1 MKVISKG
8 REEEAPQRRRGLR
21 EGGFTLLEI
30 MVALAILGGV
40 IVTALASISYH
51 LSVMDSNMQKTLSSM
66 LLLDKFERIRL
77 LGESEVKRGDSDPL
91 YEGRSWSFSSKKT
104 NYSAIR
110 SESITVRQGSS
121 VPLTM
126 ETLVSGE

>member
-1 MKVISKG
+1 
-8 REEEAPQRRRGLR
+8 
-21 EGGFTLLEI
+21 